1 MCTQV
6 NAYISTKLKMTSKA
20 FPLKNKTIKMLWVNS
35 SENVDNVWVKGRI
48 LDGPMTG
55 SKLYKVEF
63 HESSGNFIRLVNLGD
78 KHLRPFWSILSSAEE
93 DQQAIDKTI
102 AALNAKISEEK
113 EANWLQCD
121 NQACNT
127 WHELPTGLSADQF
140 DDTFFTCK
148 SVIWDK
154 TVKACT
160 IANGSSSSNNKD
172 TNSTFSDSNISGLCA
187 YEKKRLLNVQR
198 NRIAFEALFPADGT
212 LQSLFPT
219 SSSSKR
225 GGSTVISDIKDGGN
239 AVERSRK
246 RRKKAVVD
254 GVDLSAFIDTRRS
267 SRGQIQRTGIFE
279 PCDFRNRKKR
289 NPRRDC
295 PVIFKGNLTKSNYKI
310 EKGSDLVIEW
320 EMEDP
325 RTARGSYIYLA
336 QKHGRVDDLYV
347 ICPEIDATTATK
359 QTYTFKIPLHIPT
372 GKDYFVEMANINP
385 YCFGKSELFEVE
397 DPVGFCLESDIGVW
411 CCKCAT
417 TKHYI
422 GKRGYKGNWLTCH
435 ICHSWQHEDCY
446 SRKYT
451 KKKDFI
457 CLFCHLDKQLFPD
470 KQYFAATTAG
480 SGALSTQNEKAKVS
494 EEKKDNK
501 NTRKMIETML
511 SMISQTARYRRKFT
525 KLCSTPD
532 HVALYFKKVLT
543 DHGMAADKGQKII
556 DLGAGHGALTK
567 ILPTGS
573 IAVEILENRFN
584 KGKLRAP
591 KSTWINAD
599 IFSSAF
605 YDNVV
610 KKSMNT
616 YDYVISNP
624 DFEVA
629 LQTIFISLLLLKKE
643 CKMYFLLPSDFF
655 EASPPRTR
663 VYKILNCTIEKEYKL
678 GHLAFYED
686 NRNAQKLSTDSI
698 FVLSRGRE
706 RKYEYTVIN
715 SRLAGMLR
723 TSP

>member
-1 MCTQV
+1 
-6 NAYISTKLKMTSKA
+6 MTSNTSS
-20 FPLKNKTIKMLWVNS
+20 LKNKTILMFWVYPN
-35 SENVDNVWVKGRI
+35 ENVENVWLKGRV
-48 LDGPMTG
+48 LGDRMAS

-63 HESSGNFIRLVNLGD
+63 YEFPGTFIRLVNLED
-78 KHLRPFWSILSSAEE
+78 KYMRPFWSIVSSNEE
-93 DQQAIDKTI
+93 NQEAIDKTI
-102 AALNAKISEEK
+102 AALNAKICEEK
-113 EANWLQCD
+113 ETNWLQCD
-121 NQACNT
+121 NPACNS
-127 WHELPTGLSADQF
+127 WHELPNGLSARQF
-140 DDTFFTCK
+140 DNTSFTCK

-154 TVKACT
+154 TGKVCKT
-160 IANGSSSSNNKD
+160 ANGFSSSNTKN
-172 TNSTFSDSNISGLCA
+172 TNNINSISNISGLSA

-198 NRIAFEALFPADGT
+198 NRIALEALFPADGT
-212 LQSLFPT
+212 WQSLFPT
-219 SSSSKR
+219 RSNNKR
-225 GGSTVISDIKDGGN
+225 DGSTIIGDNKDKGN
-239 AVERSRK
+239 AVKQSRK
-246 RRKKAVVD
+246 RRKKGVID

-267 SRGQIQRTGIFE
+267 SRGQIQRSGIFK
-279 PCDFRNRKKR
+279 PSDFRNRKKR

-295 PVIFKGNLTKSNYKI
+295 PVIFKGALIKSNYKI

-347 ICPEIDATTATK
+347 ICSEIDATTATK

-372 GKDYFVEMANINP
+372 GKEYFVEMANVHP
-385 YCFGKSELFEVE
+385 YCFGKSECFEVE

-422 GKRGYKGNWLTCH
+422 GKKGYKGNWLTCH

-451 KKKDFI
+451 KETDFI
-457 CLFCHLDKQLFPD
+457 CLFCHLDQQLLLGKQSQSMPGTSSS
-470 KQYFAATTAG
+470 K
-480 SGALSTQNEKAKVS
+480 NEKAKVS
-494 EEKKDNK
+494 AKKKNDK

-543 DHGMAADKGQKII
+543 DNGMAADKGQKII

-567 ILPTGS
+567 ILPPGS
-573 IAVEILENRFN
+573 IAVEILENRFT
-584 KGKLRAP
+584 KGKGRAP

-605 YDNVV
+605 YDNVI
-610 KKSMNT
+610 KNSINT

-629 LQTIFISLLLLKKE
+629 LQTIFISLLLLKE
-643 CKMYFLLPSDFF
+643 GCKMYFLLPSDFF

-663 VYKILNCTIEKEYKL
+663 VYKILNCAIEKEYKL

-715 SRLAGMLR
+715 SRLAGMLK
-723 TSP
+723 TSS